1 MVLQFLYHPVLRIF
15 RTYILRFLISPSG
28 KHQFFFGTISTTLLQ
43 ERCILSDL
51 QHIRRPGKEIKEN
64 LKPMESVSHLW
75 KPCLHPGSFP
85 RCKIRWKLCFPQH
98 CPLRIYRHLLS
109 FSTTFTG
116 VCFLSHLFLR
126 SCFPRKFRKECKCL
140 CSYISFCV

>member
-98 CPLRIYRHLLS
+98 CPLNLQASFILLYHLHWCLFPLPPFFKKL
-109 FSTTFTG
+109 FSQ
-116 VCFLSHLFLR
+116 
-126 SCFPRKFRKECKCL
+126 KFRKECKCL